1 MHSDMTTQ
9 TVPDMTAPSG
19 DKRSSTH
26 SLPVSILQC
35 TVLLALCSCIL
46 FVNIGGWELYNP
58 DEPRYAQ
65 VAREMMKTGN
75 YIVPRLGSELYARKP
90 PLFFWLIALCSLPRN
105 DVDSFS
111 ARLPSAVAALGV
123 ILLTFL
129 LGRMLFN
136 PLTGFLAGL
145 ILFTGIEFFWLATR
159 AHLDMTL
166 TFWITLAQF
175 LLYCGYVRAP
185 GSRRL
190 YACAFFCTG
199 LAVLTKG
206 PVGIIIPLLT
216 ISLFLLIRRE
226 FSRFRDLKPGTGLLI
241 AAGTTALW
249 LVPACI
255 MGGAEYSRNI
265 LFKETFGIIKNSFS
279 HREPFYFYL
288 LHFPKDFLP
297 WTLFIP
303 AVVLYFWRCRRAG
316 EPFHLLFPLVWF
328 LGGFIF
334 LSCISKKRNLY
345 LLSLYPAAALVM
357 AGFWCA
363 AIRSGKAALHDRL
376 ANFIMVPLYLFF
388 GALVLCSLVFF
399 IAVPLKLAFAAF
411 LQPAGTAVFI
421 ILAFALAAGL
431 AGIALTAKRS
441 SVPVLFAM
449 VIITMMGLFFC
460 IVVTVLP
467 AIDEGKAMRTF
478 LSSAEKAVPPGNTL
492 AFYRIDQSLFYFL
505 SRDPVPEIRDYA
517 LLGKALESSNIFYC
531 LMQEKNYLNAPAEI
545 QKVLTVI
552 YEGMYGNQKY
562 VLVMK
567 PPVQ

>member
-1 MHSDMTTQ
+1 MLCAS
-9 TVPDMTAPSG
+9 
-19 DKRSSTH
+19 
-26 SLPVSILQC
+26 
-35 TVLLALCSCIL
+35 VLFI
-46 FVNIGGWELYNP
+46 NIGGWELYNP

-75 YIVPRLGSELYARKP
+75 YIVPSLGAETYSKKP
-90 PLFFWLIALCSLPRN
+90 PFFFWLITLCSLPRG

-129 LGRMLFN
+129 LGRMLFD

-175 LLYCGYVRAP
+175 LLYCGYTHAQ

-190 YACAFFCTG
+190 YAGAFFCSG

-206 PVGIIIPLLT
+206 PIGIIIPLLT
-216 ISLFLLIRRE
+216 ISLFLAIRRE

-241 AAGTTALW
+241 AAGTAALW

-255 MGGAEYSRNI
+255 TGGAEYSRDI

-279 HREPFYFYL
+279 HRAPFYFYL
-288 LHFPKDFLP
+288 MHFPKDFLP

-303 AVVLYFWRCRRAG
+303 AAVLYFWRQRRTG
-316 EPFHLLFPLVWF
+316 EPFDILFPLVWF
-328 LGGFIF
+328 FGGFIF
-334 LSCISKKRNLY
+334 LSCISSKRNIY
-345 LLSLYPAAALVM
+345 LLSLYPAAALM
-357 AGFWCA
+357 TAKFWGA
-363 AIRSGKAALHDRL
+363 AIRSGEAALRDRL
-376 ANFIMVPLYLFF
+376 ANFILLPLYLFF
-388 GALVLCSLVFF
+388 GALLLCSLGLS
-399 IAVPLKLAFAAF
+399 IAAPLKLAFASF
-411 LQPAGTAVFI
+411 LQPAGSAVFT
-421 ILAFALAAGL
+421 ILAFAAAAGL
-431 AGIALTAKRS
+431 AGIALTVKRS
-441 SVPVLFAM
+441 SVPALFAM

-460 IVVTVLP
+460 IVVKILP
-467 AIDEGKAMRTF
+467 AIDEGKTMRTF
-478 LSSAEKAVPPGNTL
+478 LSRVEKAVPPGDTL

-517 LLGKALESSNIFYC
+517 LLGKALENSHNFYC

-545 QKVLTVI
+545 HKMLTVI
-552 YEGMYGNQKY
+552 YEGMYANQKY
-562 VLVMK
+562 VLVIK
-567 PPVQ
+567 HPV

>member
-75 YIVPRLGSELYARKP
+75 YIVPRLGSELYAHKP

-279 HREPFYFYL
+279 HQEPFYFYL

-345 LLSLYPAAALVM
+345 LLALYPAAALVM
-357 AGFWCA
+357 AGFWCGTMGAEA
-363 AIRSGKAALHDRL
+363 AQFQNKLSGLFRL
-376 ANFIMVPLYLFF
+376 PLYLLFTALGLCGVF
-388 GALVLCSLVFF
+388 ILICSLGRFRFAEFISGIDFTLYPAALVLCVAGCFGVMLVKRNIPAVLLFYFVILLMSGSFF
-399 IAVPLKLAFAAF
+399 F
-411 LQPAGTAVFI
+411 
-421 ILAFALAAGL
+421 
-431 AGIALTAKRS
+431 
-441 SVPVLFAM
+441 
-449 VIITMMGLFFC
+449 
-460 IVVTVLP
+460 TVLKVMP
-467 AIDEGKAMRTF
+467 ARDEGKANTGIFCKGGTNRGTRAA
-478 LSSAEKAVPPGNTL
+478 SA
-492 AFYRIDQSLFYFL
+492 
-505 SRDPVPEIRDYA
+505 
-517 LLGKALESSNIFYC
+517 IFSH
-531 LMQEKNYLNAPAEI
+531 
-545 QKVLTVI
+545 
-552 YEGMYGNQKY
+552 
-562 VLVMK
+562 
-567 PPVQ
+567 

>member
-1 MHSDMTTQ
+1 METTE
-9 TVPDMTAPSG
+9 APLITPGSYSNPSAA
-19 DKRSSTH
+19 RSRPIVF
-26 SLPVSILQC
+26 LYC
-35 TVLLALCSCIL
+35 AVLLLLCSCIL

-75 YIVPRLGSELYARKP
+75 YIVPRLGSELYAKKP
-90 PLFFWLIALCSLPRN
+90 PLFFWLITLCALPRG

-111 ARLPSAVAALGV
+111 ARLPSAVAAIGV
-123 ILLTFL
+123 VLLTCL
-129 LGRMLFN
+129 LGGMLFN

-166 TFWITLAQF
+166 SFWITLAQF
-175 LLYCGYVRAP
+175 LLYCGYARP
-185 GSRRL
+185 QGSRRL

-206 PVGIIIPLLT
+206 PIGIIIPLLT
-216 ISLFLLIRRE
+216 ITLFLVIRRE
-226 FSRFRDLKPGTGLLI
+226 FSRFRELKPGTGLLI

-255 MGGAEYSRNI
+255 MGGTEYSRDI

-279 HREPFYFYL
+279 HREPFYFYVR
-288 LHFPKDFLP
+288 HFPKDFLP

-303 AVVLYFWRCRRAG
+303 AAALYFWRCKRAG
-316 EPFHLLFPLVWF
+316 EPVTILLPLVWF

-334 LSCISKKRNLY
+334 LSCISSKRNLY
-345 LLSLYPAAALVM
+345 LLPLYPAAALMM
-357 AGFWCA
+357 AVFWCA
-363 AIRSGKAALHDRL
+363 AIRSGKNALHDRL
-376 ANFIMVPLYLFF
+376 ANFIIVPLYLFF
-388 GALVLCSLVFF
+388 GALVLCSLVLL
-399 IAVPLKLAFAAF
+399 IAAPLKLWFVAFLHYAGTAVYTILAFAA
-411 LQPAGTAVFI
+411 
-421 ILAFALAAGL
+421 AAGL

-441 SVPVLFAM
+441 SVLALFAM
-449 VIITMMGLFFC
+449 VIITMVGLFFC
-460 IVVTVLP
+460 IVVKILP

-478 LSSAEKAVPPGNTL
+478 LSSVEKAVPPGDTL

-505 SRDPVPEIRDYA
+505 ARDPVPEIRDYA
-517 LLGKALESSNIFYC
+517 LLGKTLENSNRFFC
-531 LMQEKNYLNAPAEI
+531 LMQEKSYLNAPAEI
-545 QKVLTVI
+545 QKLLTVV
-552 YEGMYGNQKY
+552 YTGMYGNQNY

-567 PPVQ
+567 PPSS

>member
-1 MHSDMTTQ
+1 METTE
-9 TVPDMTAPSG
+9 TPITTPNSCSNPSAA
-19 DKRSSTH
+19 RSRPIVF
-26 SLPVSILQC
+26 LYC
-35 TVLLALCSCIL
+35 AVLLLLCSCIL
-46 FVNIGGWELYNP
+46 FINIGGWELYNP
-58 DEPRYAQ
+58 DEPRYAE

-75 YIVPRLGSELYARKP
+75 YIVPRLGSELYSKKP
-90 PLFFWLIALCSLPRN
+90 PLFFWLITLCALPLG

-111 ARLPSAVAALGV
+111 ARMPSAVAAIGV
-123 ILLTFL
+123 VLFTCL
-129 LGRMLFN
+129 LGRMLFD

-175 LLYCGYVRAP
+175 LLYCGYARAQ

-216 ISLFLLIRRE
+216 ISLFLVFRRE

-255 MGGAEYSRNI
+255 MGGAEYSRDI

-279 HREPFYFYL
+279 HREPFYFYV

-303 AVVLYFWRCRRAG
+303 AAALYFLRRRREG
-316 EPFHLLFPLVWF
+316 EPFTILFPLVWF
-328 LGGFIF
+328 IGGFIF
-334 LSCISKKRNLY
+334 LSCISSKRNIY
-345 LLSLYPAAALVM
+345 LLSLYPAAALMM

-363 AIRSGKAALHDRL
+363 AIRSGKAALHDQL
-376 ANFIMVPLYLFF
+376 ANFIIAPLYLFF
-388 GALVLCSLVFF
+388 GSLVLCSLVLF
-399 IAVPLKLAFAAF
+399 IAAPLKPAFAAF
-411 LQPAGTAVFI
+411 LQPAGTAVYT
-421 ILAFALAAGL
+421 ILIFAAAAGL
-431 AGIALTAKRS
+431 AGIALTVKRS
-441 SVPVLFAM
+441 SVFALFAM
-449 VIITMMGLFFC
+449 VIITMVGLFFC
-460 IVVTVLP
+460 IVVKILP
-467 AIDEGKAMRTF
+467 AIDEGKAMRSF
-478 LSSAEKAVPPGNTL
+478 FFNVEKAVPPGDTL
-492 AFYRIDQSLFYFL
+492 TFYSIDYSLFYFL
-505 SRDPVPEIRDYA
+505 SRDPVPEIKDYE
-517 LLGKALESSNIFYC
+517 LLVKTIENSNRFFC
-531 LMQEKNYLNAPAEI
+531 LMQEKKYLNAPVEI
-545 QKVLTVI
+545 QKLLTVV
-552 YEGMYGNQKY
+552 YKGMYGNQNY

-567 PPVQ
+567 PPSP